1 MIKFLKIVMIV
12 YAALLVQV
20 TLLPAYL
27 ADPFKPD
34 ILILFVAWLGLR
46 GGGWRG
52 GVLAFLLGLIA
63 DCFSGLYLGL
73 NAFSFLFIY
82 LVLRKVADR
91 LYTDSLYLM
100 VLVVSLATFVNGF
113 VHLLLLLLFS
123 VADGVYATLLPG
135 LIPQAL
141 VNALAASLLFGAPS
155 YTPREESR

>member
-46 GGGWRG
+46 EGGWRG

-113 VHLLLLLLFS
+113 IHLLLLLLFS

-155 YTPREESR
+155 HTPREEIR